1 MKQLLKN
8 IILLFVGGLLY
19 ISIELLWRG
28 HTHWTMFVLGGIC
41 FYYIGLVN
49 EDFTWDMSLIKQMLI
64 GAVVITMLELLF
76 GILVNGVY
84 NLNVWDYSNMPF
96 NFLGQICLPYSILW
110 FFISLPAIVL
120 DDYLRHWLFGE
131 EKPHYR
137 LI

>member
-120 DDYLRHWLFGE
+120 DDWLRYWLFKE